1 MPDHCSFL
9 HHTILRS
16 RHYLFY
22 QWHSPVQSSHGLL
35 ILKILKDSV
44 CKSDFVTI
52 FETIWYFFWRADHFC
67 RDSGPRGAGNILN
80 VMETEV
86 LKEEILMVCTI
97 KRAVPFPV
105 NATFATRIG
114 SPGEDCSPKTP
125 ASSGPWASMN
135 VWYSVCEISVMA
147 LSCSGSL
154 FSVRRS

>member
-1 MPDHCSFL
+1 M
-9 HHTILRS
+9 
-16 RHYLFY
+16 
-22 QWHSPVQSSHGLL
+22 
-35 ILKILKDSV
+35 
-44 CKSDFVTI
+44 
-52 FETIWYFFWRADHFC
+52 
-67 RDSGPRGAGNILN
+67 AGNILN

-114 SPGEDCSPKTP
+114 SPKEDCSPKTP
-125 ASSGPWASMN
+125 ATSGPGASMN
-135 VWYSVCEISVMA
+135 VWYSVCEISVMT